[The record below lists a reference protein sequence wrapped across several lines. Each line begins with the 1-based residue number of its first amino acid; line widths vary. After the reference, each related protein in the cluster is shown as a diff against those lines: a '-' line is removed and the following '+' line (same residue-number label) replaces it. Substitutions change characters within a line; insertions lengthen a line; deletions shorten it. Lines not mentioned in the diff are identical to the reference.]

1 MHHCAL
7 KRPFVHAGPEVLAE
21 LGAAAASNSLASSR
35 DASKHELKN
44 SMSPVQNFRHLE
56 YCKMMGSNPA
66 WYGNYA
72 GPEVFSELGLSH
84 FFLAE
89 TQASFS

>member
-21 LGAAAASNSLASSR
+21 LGAAAPSNSLASSR

-44 SMSPVQNFRHLE
+44 SMSPVQNFRHSVDF
-56 YCKMMGSNPA
+56 KFMGSNPA
-66 WYGNYA
+66 YSGDHA
-72 GPEVFSELGLSH
+72 GPENFSELGVVAPSK
-84 FFLAE
+84 
-89 TQASFS
+89 SFSSS

>member
-21 LGAAAASNSLASSR
+21 LGAAAPSNSLASSR

-66 WYGNYA
+66 YSGDHA
-72 GPEVFSELGLSH
+72 GPEVFSELGVVAPSKSLS
-84 FFLAE
+84 
-89 TQASFS
+89 SS